1 MKTFVYPEMM
11 VHVSMCTHKE
21 PALVL
26 LASDNSDLLNAELAR
41 YKKSMVTNVGSS
53 NLLESCRN
61 AEDKSA
67 DVVIMDA
74 STSDGV
80 VIAHINRILKDDG
93 LVVMKH
99 PSLDDVSANRPL
111 MEALG
116 NYFKIVM
123 PYRLE
128 DGSTLLLSSKEYHP
142 TADVILQRTDLLE
155 GHQYYNC
162 DIHPAAFAMPQ
173 YIRETYRGLVR
184 N

>member
-11 VHVSMCTHKE
+11 VHVSMCTHKL
-21 PALVL
+21 PTSVL
-26 LASDNSDLLNAELAR
+26 LASDSRDLLMNELAR
-41 YKKSMVTNVGSS
+41 YKESNVTNVGSS
-53 NLLESCRN
+53 DLLESLRN
-61 AEDKSA
+61 VDDKSA
-67 DVVIMDA
+67 DVVMVDA
-74 STSDGV
+74 LTSDPAI
-80 VIAHINRILKDDG
+80 IAHISRVLKDDG

-99 PSLDDVSANRPL
+99 ASLDDVNANTVL
-111 MEALG
+111 MQALG

-173 YIRETYRGLVR
+173 YIRDTYRGLAR

>member
-11 VHVSMCTHKE
+11 VHVSMCTHKL
-21 PALVL
+21 PTSVL
-26 LASDNSDLLNAELAR
+26 LASDNRDLLMKELAR
-41 YKKSMVTNVGSS
+41 YKESRVATVAGSD
-53 NLLESCRN
+53 LLESFRN
-61 AEDKSA
+61 VEENSA
-67 DVVIMDA
+67 DVVMVDA
-74 STSDGV
+74 LTSDGA
-80 VIAHINRILKDDG
+80 VIAHISRILKDDG
-93 LVVMKH
+93 LLVMKH
-99 PSLDDVSANRPL
+99 PSLDDIVANTPL

-162 DIHPAAFAMPQ
+162 DIHPSAFAMPQ
-173 YIRETYRGLVR
+173 YIRENYRGLAR

>member
-1 MKTFVYPEMM
+1 MKTFIYPEMM
-11 VHVSMCTHKE
+11 VHVSMCTHKL
-21 PALVL
+21 PTSVL
-26 LASDNSDLLNAELAR
+26 LASDNRDLLMNELAR
-41 YKKSMVTNVGSS
+41 YKESTVTTVGS
-53 NLLESCRN
+53 NDLLESFRN
-61 AEDKSA
+61 AEEKSA
-67 DVVIMDA
+67 DVIMVDA
-74 STSDGV
+74 LTTDSV
-80 VIAHINRILKDDG
+80 VIAHISRILKDDG

-99 PSLDDVSANRPL
+99 PALDDLSANTAL

-116 NYFKIVM
+116 NYFKIIM

-162 DIHPAAFAMPQ
+162 DIHPSAFAMPQ
-173 YIRETYRGLVR
+173 YIRENYRGLAR

>member
-1 MKTFVYPEMM
+1 MKTFIYPEMM
-11 VHVSMCTHKE
+11 VHVSMCTHKL
-21 PALVL
+21 PTSVL
-26 LASDNSDLLNAELAR
+26 LASDSSALLMNELAR
-41 YKKSMVTNVGSS
+41 YKESIVTNVGS
-53 NLLESCRN
+53 NDLLESFRN

-67 DVVIMDA
+67 DVIMVDA
-74 STSDGV
+74 ITSDSAA
-80 VIAHINRILKDDG
+80 IAHISRILKDDG

-99 PSLDDVSANRPL
+99 PSLDDISANTPL

-173 YIRETYRGLVR
+173 YIRKNYRGLAR

>member
-11 VHVSMCTHKE
+11 VHVSMCTHKL
-21 PALVL
+21 PTSVL
-26 LASDNSDLLNAELAR
+26 LASDNRDLLMNELAR
-41 YKKSMVTNVGSS
+41 YKESTVTNVGSS
-53 NLLESCRN
+53 DLLESFRN
-61 AEDKSA
+61 AEEKSA
-67 DVVIMDA
+67 DVIMVDA
-74 STSDGV
+74 LTSDSV
-80 VIAHINRILKDDG
+80 VIAHISRILKDDG
-93 LVVMKH
+93 VLVMKH
-99 PSLDDVSANRPL
+99 PSLDDVSANKSL

-116 NYFKIVM
+116 NYFKIIM

-162 DIHPAAFAMPQ
+162 DIHPSAFAMPQ
-173 YIRETYRGLVR
+173 YVRANYRGFAR

>member
-11 VHVSMCTHKE
+11 VHVSMCTHKL
-21 PALVL
+21 PTSVL
-26 LASDNSDLLNAELAR
+26 LASDNRDLLMNELAR
-41 YKKSMVTNVGSS
+41 YKESTVTTVGSS
-53 NLLESCRN
+53 DLLESFRN
-61 AEDKSA
+61 ADENSA
-67 DVVIMDA
+67 DVIMVDA
-74 STSDGV
+74 LTSDSV
-80 VIAHINRILKDDG
+80 VIAHIGRILKDDG
-93 LVVMKH
+93 VLVMKH
-99 PSLDDVSANRPL
+99 PSLDDVSANKPL

-116 NYFKIVM
+116 NYFKIIM

-162 DIHPAAFAMPQ
+162 DVHPAAFAMPQ
-173 YIRETYRGLVR
+173 YVRENYRGFAR

>member
-1 MKTFVYPEMM
+1 MKTFIYPEMM
-11 VHVSMCTHKE
+11 VHVSMCTHKL
-21 PALVL
+21 PTTVL
-26 LASDNSDLLNAELAR
+26 LASDSRDLLMNELAR
-41 YKKSMVTNVGSS
+41 YKESTVTNVGSS
-53 NLLESCRN
+53 NLLESFRD
-61 AEDKSA
+61 AEEKSA
-67 DVVIMDA
+67 DVIMIDALTVDSVI
-74 STSDGV
+74 V
-80 VIAHINRILKDDG
+80 AHISRILKDDG

-99 PSLDDVSANRPL
+99 PALDDLSANKPL

-116 NYFKIVM
+116 KYFKIIM

-162 DIHPAAFAMPQ
+162 DVHPAAFAMPQ
-173 YIRETYRGLVR
+173 YVRESYRGLAR

>member
-11 VHVSMCTHKE
+11 VHVSMCTHKL
-21 PALVL
+21 PTSVL
-26 LASDNSDLLNAELAR
+26 LASDNRDLLMNELAR
-41 YKKSMVTNVGSS
+41 HKESTVTTVGS
-53 NLLESCRN
+53 NDLLEAFRN
-61 AEDKSA
+61 AQEKSA
-67 DVVIMDA
+67 DVIMVDA
-74 STSDGV
+74 VTTDSV
-80 VIAHINRILKDDG
+80 VIAHIGRILKDDG
-93 LVVMKH
+93 VVVMKH
-99 PSLDDVSANRPL
+99 PSLDDVSANKVL

-116 NYFKIVM
+116 NYFKIIM

-162 DIHPAAFAMPQ
+162 DIHPSAFAMPQ
-173 YIRETYRGLVR
+173 YIRENYRGLAR

>member
-11 VHVSMCTHKE
+11 VHVSMCTHKL
-21 PALVL
+21 PTSVL
-26 LASDNSDLLNAELAR
+26 LASDNRDLLMNELAR
-41 YKKSMVTNVGSS
+41 YKESTVTTVGS
-53 NLLESCRN
+53 NDLLASFRN
-61 AEDKSA
+61 AQEKSA
-67 DVVIMDA
+67 DVVMVDA
-74 STSDGV
+74 LTTDSV
-80 VIAHINRILKDDG
+80 VIAHISRILKDDG
-93 LVVMKH
+93 VVVMKH
-99 PSLDDVSANRPL
+99 PSLDDVGANKPL

-116 NYFKIVM
+116 NYFKIIM

-162 DIHPAAFAMPQ
+162 DVHPAAFAMPQ
-173 YIRETYRGLVR
+173 YIRENYRGLAR

>member
-21 PALVL
+21 PKAVLV
-26 LASDNSDLLNAELAR
+26 ASDKSDLLNAELAR
-41 YKKSMVTNVGSS
+41 YRESTVTNVGGSD
-53 NLLESCRN
+53 LLEVFRN
-61 AEDKSA
+61 VDEKSA
-67 DVVIMDA
+67 DVVMVDA
-74 STSDGV
+74 LTTDGA
-80 VIAHINRILKDDG
+80 VIAHISRILKDDG

-99 PSLDDVSANRPL
+99 PSLDDVSANKPL

-128 DGSTLLLSSKEYHP
+128 DGSTLLLSSKGYHP
-142 TADVILQRTDLLE
+142 TADIILQRTDLLE

-162 DIHPAAFAMPQ
+162 DVHPAAFAMPQ
-173 YIRETYRGLVR
+173 YIRKNYLGLAR